1 MRAQSLFVRADRIER
16 RLCLFAN
23 AACQRRRVRQLFRAV
38 SRLGDG
44 VFWYALMATMPLW
57 QWFAARSGA
66 NNPSAESMRSA
77 EMVSGE
83 PLSPTPPLVGMI
95 LDPSQWPIIWQVS
108 LQMLIAGAVG
118 LALYKLLKV
127 RLVRE
132 RPFIGLIGIECAMPP
147 LDRYSFPS
155 GHTLHA
161 VTFTAI
167 AIHHVPMLAWVLVPF
182 SLLIA
187 ASRVVLGLHY
197 PTDVLAGAV
206 LGALIAAAT
215 LSWG

>member
-1 MRAQSLFVRADRIER
+1 MMRAQSLFVRADRIER

-23 AACQRRRVRQLFRAV
+23 AACQRRQVRQLFRAV

-44 VFWYALMATMPLW
+44 IFWYALMATMPLW
-57 QWFAARSGA
+57 QWLAGRMGID
-66 NNPSAESMRSA
+66 NPS
-77 EMVSGE
+77 VD
-83 PLSPTPPLVGMI
+83 SPTPSLAGML
-95 LDPSQWPIIWQVS
+95 LDPSQWPNSWQVS

-197 PTDVLAGAV
+197 PTDVLAGAA